1 MEENSVV
8 HLVAKHRRDGEN
20 ESMHSREEK
29 IWATHLRKLVS
40 MGGMDELKFLHKSR
54 PQKLANF

>member
-29 IWATHLRKLVS
+29 NLCYSFEKTSKHGGYGWVKISSQKQAPKVS
-40 MGGMDELKFLHKSR
+40 
-54 PQKLANF
+54 